1 MTVEESVIC
10 LPSTSF
16 VCLTFKKT
24 TKDKR
29 KTGGEDMTQAR
40 QIIKMAELKSKAY
53 QLAQKIVGHTV
64 SQTKHLKKWLHH
76 GLDFRFKSSWI
87 EAIAILEDILARDI
101 VPQLLAA

>member
-1 MTVEESVIC
+1 MQGVRT
-10 LPSTSF
+10 
-16 VCLTFKKT
+16 
-24 TKDKR
+24 
-29 KTGGEDMTQAR
+29 MTQAR
-40 QIIKMAELKSKAY
+40 QIIKMAQLKARAY

-87 EAIAILEDILARDI
+87 EAIAILEGILARDI